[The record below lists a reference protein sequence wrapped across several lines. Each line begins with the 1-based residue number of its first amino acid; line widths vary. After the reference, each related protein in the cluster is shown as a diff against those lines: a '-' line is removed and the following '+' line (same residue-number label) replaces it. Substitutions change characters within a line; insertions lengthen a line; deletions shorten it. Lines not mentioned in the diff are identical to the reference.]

1 MVMPQDIV
9 VEKKDRVLVLTLN
22 RPEVLNAFRMIMA
35 AELKQALQQADE
47 DDGVGCVVLTGAG
60 RGFCSGADVRG
71 FFDNLRQATEGPNA
85 AGSIEGLPR
94 FVLDVKKPL
103 IAAINGPAVGVG
115 CTMILPCDIRIASD
129 RARLGY
135 IFSRMGLVPEF
146 GSSFLL
152 SRIVGL
158 GKALELCLTARMIDA
173 QEALAIG
180 LVNKVVPHEDLMDE
194 TMAMATALANGP
206 TRTLSLVKKVIHQ
219 GLVADIDEAGRN
231 EEEAFT
237 WCLRSPEHM
246 EGVRA
251 FLEKREARFW

>member
-1 MVMPQDIV
+1 MPQDIL
-9 VEKKDRVLVLTLN
+9 VEKKDRVLVVTLN
-22 RPEVLNAFRMIMA
+22 RPDVLNAFRMIMA
-35 AELKQALQQADE
+35 VELKQVFEQADE
-47 DDGVGCVVLTGAG
+47 DNGVGCVVLTGAG

-71 FFDNLRQATEGPNA
+71 FFDNLRQVTEEPNA
-85 AGSIEGLPR
+85 VPSVEGLPR
-94 FVLDVKKPL
+94 FMFDLKKPL

-115 CTMILPCDIRIASD
+115 CTITLPCDVRIASE
-129 RARLGY
+129 RARLGL
-135 IFSRMGLVPEF
+135 IFSRVGLVPEF
-146 GSSFLL
+146 GSTFLL
-152 SRIVGL
+152 PRIVGL
-158 GKALELCLTARMIDA
+158 GKALELCLTARIIDA
-173 QEALAIG
+173 PEALAVG
-180 LVNKVVPHEDLMDE
+180 LVNKVVPHDDLMDE